1 MAPQSQPAVEQK
13 SNALAYL
20 LLTLTALSWG
30 CNAIFGKLAVGE
42 ISPMV
47 LVSLRW
53 LLSLAFLL
61 SVAGPQLKRDW
72 PLLRTRL
79 PFLSV
84 MGMLGFTGFNA
95 LFYSAAHLTTAVNI
109 GILQGSIPVIVLIG
123 VFLLHRTPVT
133 VYQIIG
139 VLVTLVGVVTVVFEG
154 DIARIATMAINR
166 GDLLMLLACAL
177 YAGYTIG
184 LSNRPQVGALSLFTV
199 MAASAF
205 AVSLPL
211 AGLEY
216 AFGDFQAPTTTGW
229 ILVGLIALLPSFLA
243 QIFYIKG
250 VELIGPGRAGVFVNL
265 VPVFAAIL
273 SVAYLGEAFKTYHA
287 IALALVLGGIWL
299 SERRKA

>member
-1 MAPQSQPAVEQK
+1 MTEAK
-13 SNALAYL
+13 GNALAYL
-20 LLTLTALSWG
+20 LLVLTALMWG

-42 ISPMV
+42 ISPMA

-53 LLSLAFLL
+53 LLSLMFLL

-72 PLLRTRL
+72 PLLRARL
-79 PFLSV
+79 PFLCL
-84 MGMLGFTGFNA
+84 MGVLGFTGFNA

-133 VYQIIG
+133 IYQMVG

-154 DIARIATMAINR
+154 DIARIATLTINR
-166 GDLLMLLACAL
+166 GELLMLLACAL

-184 LSNRPQVGALSLFTV
+184 LSNRPKVGALSLFTV

-211 AGLEY
+211 AALEY
-216 AFGDFQAPTTTGW
+216 AFGGFQAPTTTGW
-229 ILVGLIALLPSFLA
+229 VLVGLIALLPSFLA
-243 QIFYIKG
+243 QIFYIRG

-273 SVAYLGEAFKTYHA
+273 SVAYLGEAFEAYHA
-287 IALALVLGGIWL
+287 VALALVLGGIWL
-299 SERRKA
+299 SERKWS